1 MLPQRGADEIG
12 LATVSVACTW
22 QFAKFEN
29 RKHIHNAG
37 HRSGK
42 KAQKTATKNQSHLPT
57 STSTEEV
64 LVRLYP
70 YSPNIHVPHPGALPD
85 CINGAT
91 LAGLR
96 MVRTHNPSNLLIS
109 EADGDAS
116 V

>member
-22 QFAKFEN
+22 QFANIEN

-42 KAQKTATKNQSHLPT
+42 KSSKTATKNQSHQPT
-57 STSTEEV
+57 STSTEEM

-70 YSPNIHVPHPGALPD
+70 
-85 CINGAT
+85 
-91 LAGLR
+91 
-96 MVRTHNPSNLLIS
+96 
-109 EADGDAS
+109 
-116 V
+116 